1 MAENQYYAQRYRQD
15 QSGAGSG
22 AYGDNTQTHAHAH
35 NFYGAAAGTNNSSA
49 SINYQYNNGA
59 ASTKVLPKTDYHSP
73 YYIAVPTPRGTALGI
88 NGNTSTTTTTTTT
101 TTTATPMSGGGS
113 NGGKPSLKKGSSF
126 ISGSGGKPG
135 KNTPASLLSSSSAMA
150 LNKLNQKSH
159 ALGKGLT
166 GNNHHSNT
174 FKEDIDED
182 FEDAERDFTT
192 TVSSTSTNTSNEYPT
207 TIIVDRFYKWK
218 KILKALIAY
227 FREIALAQEQFARI
241 NNNLRNSVKFQNLL
255 PNLLDNGQIVMG
267 TTSTTKTTTSSN
279 ASNSASALGGYA
291 RPSAGRSNSSNTA
304 YSHLDND
311 NNADYFSDARSTA
324 SSLARPKLTKSKTN
338 VSTHSIG
345 SGNSSDQYDIES
357 LAKEQQDFSS
367 NPAAL
372 AEQQALNIN
381 TGDYL
386 PFGSGS
392 IQDLQV
398 ILKKYHM
405 SLAQKQYEAS
415 QELDNKIIPR
425 LEDLKKDLK
434 IKLQEIKE
442 LHDDFKTNIKQ
453 HVALTGQLLNKYMSA
468 LNIVE
473 NNDGQESVNTINKS
487 VYHSELINP
496 ANNFVKPK
504 NDPYLLKLQLDL
516 QLKRQLLEE
525 HYLQDSYTN
534 LQKNGLELEKIIYL
548 EIQKALS
555 KYTNLI
561 DAQIRLQLQALC
573 HDLQLGI
580 LSKPPAVEWDNF
592 ISNHPQSLLN
602 WKSNDPLP
610 IPRKLNDIK
619 YPLMK
624 SPLARCIRAGYL
636 YKKNKF
642 LKNYSKS
649 YFVMTSNYL
658 HEFKSA
664 DFFKSSTDKEDLD
677 DALIKSNAKSLMTP
691 IMSISLNDCIL
702 TEFDE
707 EKFVLKNTKPFADSS
722 FDSSN
727 MSTSTLNELNR
738 AEGYKGS
745 TDNLGQ
751 PHKDKSKNPKKKIS
765 SFLKKHSS
773 TAHLNQHE
781 HDPSLSK
788 SKGLPKTSSSA
799 SLASKV
805 SSSSP
810 SLSTLTSS
818 SSSSETTW
826 TFKIFI
832 DPAGS
837 TELEQKQ
844 IFKKWV
850 QDLKHLTSFTNAMD
864 RSKYIQE
871 KILAL
876 KNLQHMKLQQ
886 QRQARAAANAGALGQ
901 NAMGNRKF
909 KMNLEMPPP
918 PVFNPANIPQS
929 TTITP
934 SIDDNGNLI
943 TASDPKPFPDTPQAK
958 PFEEPKTLPVPASL
972 KEAPVTHMRSQST
985 DNATVPF
992 QTQAAPMHLE
1002 MPPSIHTISFQK
1014 DENETP
1020 SHNIDLALQPL
1031 EQQEKEVEAGLQKQQ
1046 AASDPSSVQSTPAK
1060 HISTF
1065 DAVPVPTEPPML
1077 NASHNISA
1085 PNISANPSAVSTVSS
1100 TNSSPNLKP
1109 APTSRKATPPGQQAA
1124 NGPPV
1129 GGGYF
1134 SIPVTKKGP
1143 NSGKNTP
1150 QTLQSAASLARQS
1163 INKPQ
1168 SPPASVKSAGAL
1180 QSLAYTAGLDQQTPG
1195 SKTITTTTTTYNNP
1209 NNAFKKGHRKISSL
1223 SSLTSLG
1230 GLRKSS
1236 ASKLSNMPEAY
1247 NEKLASQGGKVD
1259 IFKSLYD

>member
-1 MAENQYYAQRYRQD
+1 MS
-15 QSGAGSG
+15 SG
-22 AYGDNTQTHAHAH
+22 N
-35 NFYGAAAGTNNSSA
+35 
-49 SINYQYNNGA
+49 
-59 ASTKVLPKTDYHSP
+59 
-73 YYIAVPTPRGTALGI
+73 
-88 NGNTSTTTTTTTT
+88 
-101 TTTATPMSGGGS
+101 
-113 NGGKPSLKKGSSF
+113 NGGKPLLKKGSSF
-126 ISGSGGKPG
+126 ISGNGGKAG

-150 LNKLNQKSH
+150 LNKLNQGSH
-159 ALGKGLT
+159 ALGKGFS
-166 GNNHHSNT
+166 GSSNNHAL
-174 FKEDIDED
+174 KEDIDED
-182 FEDAERDFTT
+182 FEDAEKNFTS
-192 TVSSTSTNTSNEYPT
+192 TVSSSSTNSSNEYPT

-267 TTSTTKTTTSSN
+267 NTSTTKATTSSSTN
-279 ASNSASALGGYA
+279 ASSSASGQNGLNAYT
-291 RPSAGRSNSSNTA
+291 RPGNNRSNSTNTA
-304 YSHLDND
+304 YGEND
-311 NNADYFSDARSTA
+311 NADYFNDARSTA
-324 SSLARPKLTKSKTN
+324 SSTGRPKLTKTKTN
-338 VSTHSIG
+338 ASSHSVG
-345 SGNSSDQYDIES
+345 SANSSDQYDIES

-453 HVALTGQLLNKYMSA
+453 HVALTGQLLNKYMSS

-473 NNDGQESVNTINKS
+473 NNDGQDTINTINKS

-496 ANNFVKPK
+496 TNNFVKPK

-580 LSKPPAVEWDNF
+580 LAKPPAVEWDNF

-677 DALIKSNAKSLMTP
+677 DALIKANAKSLMTP

-727 MSTSTLNELNR
+727 MSTPTLNELNR

-745 TDNLGQ
+745 TDNLSQ

-781 HDPSLSK
+781 QDPSLERSK
-788 SKGLPKTSSSA
+788 ALPKNSSSA

-810 SLSTLTSS
+810 SLSTLTNNSVLGT
-818 SSSSETTW
+818 ETTW
-826 TFKIFI
+826 TFKIYI

-837 TELEQKQ
+837 SELEQRQ
-844 IFKKWV
+844 VFKKWV

-886 QRQARAAANAGALGQ
+886 QRQARTAGNAGAIGH

-918 PVFNPANIPQS
+918 PVFNPGNIPQS

-943 TASDPKPFPDTPQAK
+943 TASDPKPFPETPQAK
-958 PFEEPKTLPVPASL
+958 PFDESKTSL
-972 KEAPVTHMRSQST
+972 AQAPFKQAPGTNRST
-985 DNATVPF
+985 DNMA
-992 QTQAAPMHLE
+992 QAAPMHLE
-1002 MPPSIHTISFQK
+1002 MPPSIHTVSFQK

-1020 SHNIDLALQPL
+1020 SHNIDLALQP
-1031 EQQEKEVEAGLQKQQ
+1031 QNVQENEIEMGLQKMQ
-1046 AASDPSSVQSTPAK
+1046 ASSDPSSVQSTPATQA
-1060 HISTF
+1060 SNF
-1065 DAVPVPTEPPML
+1065 DPVPVPTSNPMM
-1077 NASHNISA
+1077 NASHNNSA
-1085 PNISANPSAVSTVSS
+1085 PNISGASCAVSAVSS
-1100 TNSSPNLKP
+1100 TNSSPSLKP
-1109 APTSRKATPPGQQAA
+1109 APMSTKSTPPGQQAGTA
-1124 NGPPV
+1124 PAV

-1150 QTLQSAASLARQS
+1150 QTLQSAASIARLS

-1180 QSLAYTAGLDQQTPG
+1180 QSLAHTAGLDQQTPS
-1195 SKTITTTTTTYNNP
+1195 SKTITTTTTSYNNP
-1209 NNAFKKGHRKISSL
+1209 NTPFKKGHRKISSL

-1236 ASKLSNMPEAY
+1236 ASKLSHMPEAY